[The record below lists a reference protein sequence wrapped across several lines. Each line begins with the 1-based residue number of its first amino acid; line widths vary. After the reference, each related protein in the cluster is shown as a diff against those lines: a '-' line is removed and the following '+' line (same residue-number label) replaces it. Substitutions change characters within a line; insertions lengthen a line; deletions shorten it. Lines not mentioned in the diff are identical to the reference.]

1 MSEPAELDVSGSLN
15 AIEQLSYNA
24 TDENWFEYPIIVHPH
39 HTDYGGVVWHGA
51 YITWLEEARVQC
63 LRSIGINFAD
73 LVAAGCDMPV
83 VEMSLRY
90 HRALRMGESA
100 IVKTKMR
107 NLDSVRINWDYEI
120 QSTDRETLHLSGR
133 VSLVAV
139 DLEKGK
145 IMRQLPANVKDALMR
160 LGQS

>member
-1 MSEPAELDVSGSLN
+1 MPEPTDLDVSESLG
-15 AIEQLSYNA
+15 AIEKLSYHA
-24 TDENWFEYPIIVHPH
+24 TNENWFEYPIIVHPH

-63 LRSIGINFAD
+63 LSSIGINFAD

-83 VEMSLRY
+83 IEMSLRY

-100 IVKTKMR
+100 VVKTKMR
-107 NLDSVRINWDYEI
+107 NLDSVRIHWDYEI
-120 QSTDRETLHLSGR
+120 QSTDRETLHLSGL

-145 IMRQLPANVKDALMR
+145 IMRKLPANVKDALMR

>member
-15 AIEQLSYNA
+15 AIEKLTYHA
-24 TDENWFEYPIIVHPH
+24 AENWFEYPIIVHAH

-51 YITWLEEARVQC
+51 YIAWLEEARVQC
-63 LRSIGINFAD
+63 LRSIGIDFAE

-90 HRALRMGESA
+90 HRALRMGETA

-107 NLDSVRINWDYEI
+107 NLDSVRIHWDYEI
-120 QSTDRETLHLSGR
+120 QSTDRETLHLSGW

>member
-1 MSEPAELDVSGSLN
+1 MSEPTDLDVSGSLS
-15 AIEQLSYNA
+15 AIEKLSYRA
-24 TDENWFEYPIIVHPH
+24 TNENWFEYPIIVHPH
-39 HTDYGGVVWHGA
+39 HTDYGGVVWHGS

-63 LRSIGINFAD
+63 LRSIGIDFAE

-90 HRALRMGESA
+90 HRALRMGETA

-120 QSTDRETLHLSGR
+120 QSTDRETLYLSG
-133 VSLVAV
+133 LVTLV
-139 DLEKGK
+139 PIDREKGK
-145 IMRQLPANVKDALMR
+145 IMRQLPANVKDALVR
-160 LGQS
+160 LGQL

>member
-15 AIEQLSYNA
+15 AIDKLTYHAIN
-24 TDENWFEYPIIVHPH
+24 DHWFEYPIIVHPH

-63 LRSIGINFAD
+63 LSSIGINFAD

-100 IVKTKMR
+100 VVKTKMR
-107 NLDSVRINWDYEI
+107 NLDSVRIHWDYEI
-120 QSTDRETLHLSGR
+120 QSTDRETLHLSGW